1 MNHMLKGTGR
11 RQVLSATLAGACATT
26 LARPAIAQAPATIR
40 GVRMALDWALE
51 GQQSPFVL
59 AADGGLFAE
68 AGVEVRVD
76 RGYGSGDTVTKV
88 ASGAYDIGFADIGA
102 AIAFNG
108 RQNDLKVISVFQVYD
123 VAPLAVM
130 TLRDSGITSVRDL
143 AGRTVAAPPG
153 DSSRVMFPL
162 LAQANNINVSAINW
176 VDVTP
181 QLREALLAQRRVDAI
196 TAQVTSLLSFRPM
209 RMEDQVRVLRY
220 VDFGVD
226 LYGHAIITT
235 PAYASANPEAIRRV
249 LRGVAAA
256 WRRAVATPAAAVA
269 ALARREAL
277 VNEALENDRIR
288 LVLDAAVRT
297 PHVLASGLSSIVP
310 ARMERTISAVA
321 GAFSVSPPPADQMY
335 RADFLPP
342 LAERML

>member
-1 MNHMLKGTGR
+1 MSHIVNAPRR
-11 RQVLSATLAGACATT
+11 RQFLTATLAGACVTA
-26 LARPAIAQAPATIR
+26 LARPAIAQTPAPIR
-40 GVRMALDWALE
+40 GVRMVLDWALE

-123 VAPLAVM
+123 VAPLAIM

-162 LAQANNINVSAINW
+162 LARANNIDVSAINW
-176 VDVTP
+176 IDVTP
-181 QLREALLAQRRVDAI
+181 QLRETLLAQRRVDAI
-196 TAQVTSLLSFRPM
+196 TAQVTSLLSFRPL

-235 PAYASANPEAIRRV
+235 PAYANANPEAVRRV

-256 WRRAVATPAAAVA
+256 WRRAANTPAASVA

-277 VNEALENDRIR
+277 VDEALENDRIR

-297 PHVLASGLSSIVP
+297 PHVLANGLSSVVP
-310 ARMERTISAVA
+310 ARLERTITAVG
-321 GAFSVSPPPADQMY
+321 GAFGVSPPPAAQMY
-335 RADFLPP
+335 RPDFLPP
-342 LAERML
+342 ASERML